1 MILYSQIM
9 FETFNTPAM
18 YATIEAILSL
28 YASGRTNGIVCD
40 SGAGVSHIV
49 PVYEGH
55 ALPHAI
61 LCLDLAGCELT
72 ERLMELLR
80 EAEYTFKSDI
90 KREIARGIKEKLC
103 YVALDFEHEMET
115 AATNL
120 SLKTSYGLPDGQVIT
135 VSNER
140 FRAPELLF
148 QPSFRGTESFGIHE
162 SCFNSVMKCDI
173 YRDFYDNILLS
184 GGSTMFPGI
193 AERMT
198 KEILAP
204 PTAKIRV
211 IAPPERKYS
220 A

>member
-1 MILYSQIM
+1 M

-18 YATIEAILSL
+18 YATIEAVLSL

-90 KREIARGIKEKLC
+90 KGEIARDIKEKLC

-120 SLKTSYGLPDGQVIT
+120 SLKTSYGLPDGQEIT

-148 QPSFRGTESFGIHE
+148 TIFSWHRIFR
-162 SCFNSVMKCDI
+162 
-173 YRDFYDNILLS
+173 
-184 GGSTMFPGI
+184 
-193 AERMT
+193 
-198 KEILAP
+198 
-204 PTAKIRV
+204 
-211 IAPPERKYS
+211 YS
-220 A
+220 